1 MSSRPI
7 PSVSRPRD
15 ESRRLARLRA
25 LAILDTPPE
34 PRFDRIVEL
43 ACHIFG
49 VPMAAIGLVDEGR
62 QWFKARRGIALGEI
76 ARDASFC
83 AQTILGDEPLVI
95 ADAASDPR
103 FASHPLVVG
112 PPGIRFYAGTPI
124 TIDGHHVG
132 SLCVLDRREQ
142 RPSRDMLRCLTD
154 LAAIAADALQR
165 HETEMR
171 VAVAC
176 ASRSAFL
183 GVLSHEMRTPI
194 GAVLGYLDLLG
205 EELPPPERAEAREGI
220 SRNADRLLQLVDDM
234 LELVQIE
241 SGATV
246 PSITLIRPARLLHDL
261 FDEFAV
267 RARAKQVELTAEI
280 RIAAD
285 LTATADPRHVR
296 RAIASLL
303 DNAVKFTQAGGTI
316 RVEATVE
323 SATAETNVLRVFVTD
338 SGIGLPPGDAEHLF
352 LPFEV
357 GDASMSRRFGG
368 TGTGL
373 AIARHFARASGG
385 DVTLGPAPERGTV
398 ATITFV
404 MGVPSGTL
412 PALTSRSG

>member
-1 MSSRPI
+1 MSSP
-7 PSVSRPRD
+7 PLAGVSRPRD
-15 ESRRLARLRA
+15 ESRRVARLRA
-25 LAILDTPPE
+25 LAVLDTPPE

-49 VPMAAIGLVDEGR
+49 VPMAAISLIDDHR
-62 QWFKARRGIALGEI
+62 QWFKARRGLSVCET
-76 ARDASFC
+76 ARDEAFC
-83 AQTILGDEPLVI
+83 AHTILGEGPLVV
-95 ADAASDPR
+95 ADASHDPR
-103 FASHPLVVG
+103 FAANPLVLG
-112 PPGIRFYAGTPI
+112 PPNIRFYAGAPI
-124 TIDGHHVG
+124 TIDGQNVG

-142 RPSRDMLRCLTD
+142 SPSREMLRCLAD
-154 LAAIAADALQR
+154 LASIAADALQR

-171 VAVAC
+171 VAVAR

-194 GAVLGYLDLLG
+194 GAVLGYLDMLG
-205 EELPPPERAEAREGI
+205 EELLPVERVEAREGI

-246 PSITLIRPARLLHDL
+246 PSITLFRPARVLHEL
-261 FDEFAV
+261 CDEFAV
-267 RARAKQVELTAEI
+267 RARAKRVELNSDI
-280 RIAAD
+280 RIGSD
-285 LTATADPRHVR
+285 LTATADPRHLR
-296 RAIASLL
+296 RAVASLL
-303 DNAVKFTQAGGTI
+303 DNAVKFTEGGGAI
-316 RVEATVE
+316 RVVA
-323 SATAETNVLRVFVTD
+323 SIDASSAETRLLRVCVTD

-385 DVTLGPAPERGTV
+385 DVTLEPAPQRGTV

-404 MGVPSGTL
+404 LGVPSGTL
-412 PALTSRSG
+412 PVVTSGGL